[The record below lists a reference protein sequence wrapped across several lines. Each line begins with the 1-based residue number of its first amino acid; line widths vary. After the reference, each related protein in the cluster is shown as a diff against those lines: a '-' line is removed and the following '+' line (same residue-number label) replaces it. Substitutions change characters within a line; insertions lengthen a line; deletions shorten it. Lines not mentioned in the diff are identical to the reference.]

1 MNCNNLHDIYKY
13 GCSLSLPTGN
23 NEFSFD
29 QRKEKTIFVP
39 AIEEGDLQSIEES
52 EKFSFIE
59 IAENGMECSCK
70 GVRRFVR
77 NKNKFIFDNHNHCY
91 FFYKA
96 FLKEQGLDRLNFVH
110 IDQHKDMRRP
120 SKTLEEYS
128 FAINDLKEEFL
139 SIGVSADQ
147 YESLR
152 SLNMFLEVAP
162 WFLYTNKILN
172 VGNFIVPLVE
182 EKKIGSLYI
191 VDSQY
196 TMENLPP
203 ELGSYVVDLD
213 LDFFAED
220 MSYIDHKE
228 KLNFVKKLIDGALAV
243 FVATSPY
250 FAAFDKCKEVLMEL
264 DL

>member
-1 MNCNNLHDIYKY
+1 MNCNNLHEIYKY

-96 FLKEQGLDRLNFVH
+96 FLREQGLDRLNFVH

-120 SKTLEEYS
+120 PKNLEEYLLT
-128 FAINDLKEEFL
+128 IYNLKQEFL
-139 SIGVSADQ
+139 NIGVSEEQ
-147 YESLR
+147 YEWLS
-152 SLNMFLEVAP
+152 NQDMFSELAP
-162 WFLYTNKILN
+162 WFLYTNKVLN
-172 VGNFIVPLVE
+172 VGNFIVPLME
-182 EKKIGSLYI
+182 EQRIDNLYI
-191 VDSQY
+191 VDSKY
-196 TMENLPP
+196 TMENLPK
-203 ELGSYVVDLD
+203 ELGNYVVDLD

-228 KLNFVKKLIDGALAV
+228 KLSFVKKIIDGASAV

-250 FAAFDKCKEVLMEL
+250 FVAFDKCKRVLIEL